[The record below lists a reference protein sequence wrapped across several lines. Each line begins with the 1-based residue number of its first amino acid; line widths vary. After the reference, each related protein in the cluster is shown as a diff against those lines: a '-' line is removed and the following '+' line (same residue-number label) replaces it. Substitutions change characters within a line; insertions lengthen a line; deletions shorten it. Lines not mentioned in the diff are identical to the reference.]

1 MRRPATP
8 CKGQSTEHSS
18 SSKAVLDKYAMNSQT
33 SSHTP
38 KSGLGGLTEEKFD
51 ATKMKSVLEVM
62 EKAKKELLRV
72 V

>member
-1 MRRPATP
+1 
-8 CKGQSTEHSS
+8 
-18 SSKAVLDKYAMNSQT
+18 MNSQT

-51 ATKMKSVLEVM
+51 ATKMKRVLEAM